1 MGTIMLGG
9 LLVFI
14 WVYLAIEGWRARRCV
29 PALREQPDRAAALGD
44 APGTWPPVRLVAAAR
59 NEAPGLEAAV
69 RSWLALDYPALEVV
83 VVNDRSTD
91 QTCAIVERLARHA
104 PRLTSL
110 RVTHL
115 PPGWLGK
122 THALALGAA
131 EATSA

>member
-1 MGTIMLGG
+1 MIALMLGG
-9 LLVFI
+9 LLVVI
-14 WVYLAIEGWRARRCV
+14 WVYLSVEGWRAYRYV
-29 PALREQPDRAAALGD
+29 SVLRAQPDEPAATDD
-44 APGTWPPVRLVAAAR
+44 AAPWPAVRLVAAAR

-69 RSWLALDYPALEVV
+69 RSWLALDYPALEIVI
-83 VVNDRSTD
+83 VNDRSTD
-91 QTCAIVERLARHA
+91 QTGAIVERLARHA
-104 PRLTSL
+104 TRLTSL